1 MAVKRSRKTRKTAS
15 KTRKIASKTRRKTR
29 KVKKVKSPAKRK
41 KPTKSS
47 NLKHDTDLG
56 TLTLG
61 QYVNAKRK
69 TNQNEIREYEKQYLV
84 RYSKQ
89 RKAKPKKKVASSDL
103 YKPEIPKPKRD
114 MKKERKEY
122 EQKYLARHL
131 KQRKTKPKK
140 KK

>member
-1 MAVKRSRKTRKTAS
+1 LAVKRSRKTRKTAS

-69 TNQNEIREYEKQYLV
+69 TKQNEIKEYEKHYHSRYKLPKSGVKKPSNIKTDTGTLTLGQYVNAKRKTKQDEIKEYEKQ
-84 RYSKQ
+84 
-89 RKAKPKKKVASSDL
+89 
-103 YKPEIPKPKRD
+103 
-114 MKKERKEY
+114 
-122 EQKYLARHL
+122 
-131 KQRKTKPKK
+131 
-140 KK
+140 

>member
-1 MAVKRSRKTRKTAS
+1 LAVKRSRKTRKTAS

-41 KPTKSS
+41 KPTNSSNLKHDTDLGTFTLRQYVNAKRISNQYEIREYEKQYLSRYKQPKSGVKKSS

-69 TNQNEIREYEKQYLV
+69 SN
-84 RYSKQ
+84 
-89 RKAKPKKKVASSDL
+89 
-103 YKPEIPKPKRD
+103 
-114 MKKERKEY
+114 
-122 EQKYLARHL
+122 
-131 KQRKTKPKK
+131 KTR
-140 KK
+140 